1 MVGYEDLYDQL
12 RRDEREAVRQ
22 ALHDV
27 RIHYLGM
34 VLAIRKDL
42 GPVDDESLVHHAVID
57 GLIARLR
64 RQLKLPSPDLER
76 RRALTRD
83 RVRRFRERQ
92 QAAQQQP

>member
-1 MVGYEDLYDQL
+1 MFGYEDLYDQL

-42 GPVDDESLVHHAVID
+42 GPVDDESLAHHAS
-57 GLIARLR
+57 
-64 RQLKLPSPDLER
+64 PSSWSG
-76 RRALTRD
+76 RAWPT
-83 RVRRFRERQ
+83 
-92 QAAQQQP
+92 